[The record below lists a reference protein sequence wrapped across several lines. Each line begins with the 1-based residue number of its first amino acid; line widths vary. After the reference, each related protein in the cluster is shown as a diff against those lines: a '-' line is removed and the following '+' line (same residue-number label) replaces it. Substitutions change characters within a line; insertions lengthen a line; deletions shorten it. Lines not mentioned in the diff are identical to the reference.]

1 MTPRPGRAA
10 LTVVRPGWA
19 TTIQDSGRP
28 GLAHLGV
35 PRAGAVDFDELGVLN
50 RLVGNPSDTAAVE
63 TAGGLVL
70 RAEAPVL
77 VATSAERVARSVPAG
92 GLVEVGPAPGDLYGY
107 LAVRGGI
114 DVGTVLGSRS
124 HDTLSGLGPAAL
136 APGVELPVGPDP
148 ATAVVGEPAPR
159 RPRPDVVT
167 VWPGPRADWFAADAL
182 ERLCAATWTV
192 SDVISRVG
200 VRLDG
205 APLARRVR
213 AELPSEGLVVGAVQ
227 VPADGRPVVMSA
239 DHPTTGG
246 YPVLAVVDPGHLA
259 AVVQAPPGSTI
270 RFRLARG

>member
-1 MTPRPGRAA
+1 MTAGQRRAV
-10 LTVVRPGWA
+10 LTVVRAGWA
-19 TTIQDSGRP
+19 TTIQDRGRP

-35 PRAGAVDFDELGVLN
+35 PRAGAVDAEELGVLN
-50 RLVGNPSDTAAVE
+50 RLVGNPPNAAAIE

-70 RAEAPVL
+70 RAESPLL
-77 VATSAERVARSVPAG
+77 VATSTERVARSVLAG
-92 GLVEVGPAPGDLYGY
+92 EVIEVGPAPGDVYGY
-107 LAVRGGI
+107 LAVRGGL
-114 DVGTVLGSRS
+114 DVATVLGSRS
-124 HDTLSGLGPAAL
+124 HDTLSGLGPVVL
-136 APGVELPVGPDP
+136 TPGVELPVGPDP
-148 ATAVVGEPAPR
+148 ATVVVGEPAPR

-167 VWPGPRADWFAADAL
+167 VWPGPRVEWFAADAL
-182 ERLCAATWTV
+182 DRLCAATWTV

-200 VRLDG
+200 VRLRG
-205 APLARRVR
+205 EPLERRVR
-213 AELPSEGLVVGAVQ
+213 AELPSEGLVPGAVQ